1 MITEKKLLVWGTGN
15 DASKLMQKYPVINI
29 FVNRFIDS
37 SKTVCSFYDRPV
49 VNPNEVNWGESLFVI
64 VATRKYY
71 DEIEEFLKGR
81 GLISGRDFTDFSMAW
96 SHWMSSFKS
105 DGFAKRIFALH
116 EAIVK
121 AERWIPDIITKAVA
135 NEKMIH
141 RYAYESNIS
150 LFQAI
155 LQTCS
160 DVDLDHNLIELKG
173 GVKFEYNNINE
184 LAVIF
189 EELLLNEDYYFE
201 TEKKSPLIIDAG
213 ANVGLA
219 IYYFKTLYP
228 QSKIVAFE
236 PMPELYNIILRN
248 IERNHW
254 ENVEVY
260 PYAVDGS
267 DNDNCIF
274 YVQDS
279 GLAGSLEKRNQEG
292 VSADEIREITVK
304 CIRLSKYINESVDYL
319 KLDVEGSETKVIE
332 EIQDYL
338 DKVQHIFIEFHE
350 GRMKGYNSIAK
361 ITGILEEQGFCVN
374 ISKSV
379 GSAKGTS
386 YQPMK
391 YVGDRVSEVIWAK
404 RL

>member
-1 MITEKKLLVWGTGN
+1 MMRKKILIWGTGA
-15 DASKLMQKYPVINI
+15 DAENLLKRNWMLNV
-29 FVNRFIDS
+29 FVDYFIDS
-37 SKTVCSFYDRPV
+37 TETKRFFYDRKVIKPDEV
-49 VNPNEVNWGESLFVI
+49 DWKAPLFIIIATSRYYNEI
-64 VATRKYY
+64 KKYLLEKNLQ
-71 DEIEEFLKGR
+71 EIIDF
-81 GLISGRDFTDFSMAW
+81 SDFTSAKHCW
-96 SHWMSSFKS
+96 LSSPANNNYIAEIISLKKS
-105 DGFAKRIFALH
+105 IKKL
-116 EAIVK
+116 
-121 AERWIPDIITKAVA
+121 ERWLPMLTSRVIKNSKEVINHIYHKKESIYEVILRCFC
-135 NEKMIH
+135 NEEH
-141 RYAYESNIS
+141 H
-150 LFQAI
+150 L
-155 LQTCS
+155 L
-160 DVDLDHNLIELKG
+160 ELSEN
-173 GVKFEYNNINE
+173 VTFEYKSIKE

-201 TEKKSPLIIDAG
+201 TEKKAPLIIDAG

-254 ENVEVY
+254 ENVMVY

-304 CIRLSKYINESVDYL
+304 CIRLSEYINESVDYL

-361 ITGILEEQGFCVN
+361 ITGVLEEKGFCVN

-379 GSAKGTS
+379 GSARETS

-404 RL
+404 RI